1 MALYL
6 VTGGAGFI
14 GSSIA
19 RALIKRGDQARI
31 IDNFSSGRR
40 ENFADFAREVELIEA
55 DILDPS
61 ALRRAL
67 QGVDVVYHQAAI
79 PSVPKSMAEP
89 IENHEANASGT
100 LRVLH
105 AAREAGVRR
114 LVYAASSAAYGDAP
128 ELPKIETQP
137 PAPISPYGASKL
149 AGEYYLQV
157 YAQAFGLETV
167 SLRYFNVFGPRQDP
181 NGAYAAV
188 IPRWILAMMR
198 NDSVFING
206 DGETGRDFCYIDNVV
221 QANLL
226 AATAEDPAAVNQVY
240 NIALNDKT
248 SLNQL
253 YEILRG
259 LLKRRYPHL
268 REAQPVYRDFRQGD
282 VRFSQADIGKAKK
295 LLGYRPTWRVRQGLA
310 RTVEWYAARETHIAT
325 ARSRAPGRRTV
336 ATPALAGAV

>member
-19 RALIKRGDQARI
+19 RALIQRGDRVRI

-40 ENFADFAREVELIEA
+40 QNVADFAGEVDLIEA
-55 DILDPS
+55 DILDPA

-67 QGVDVVYHQAAI
+67 EGVEVVYHEAAI

-89 IENHEANASGT
+89 IENHEANATGT

-105 AAREAGVRR
+105 TAREAGVRR

-128 ELPKIETQP
+128 ELPKVETQP

-167 SLRYFNVFGPRQDP
+167 ALRYFNVFGPRQDP
-181 NGAYAAV
+181 KSEYAAV
-188 IPRWILAMMR
+188 IPKFITAALAGQTPR
-198 NDSVFING
+198 IFG
-206 DGETGRDFCYIDNVV
+206 DGTQSRDFCHIDNIIE
-221 QANLL
+221 ANFK
-226 AATAEDPAAVNQVY
+226 AASAPAAQVSGQMFNIACGVATDLNQVVAV
-240 NIALNDKT
+240 IGD
-248 SLNQL
+248 
-253 YEILRG
+253 ILG
-259 LLKRRYPHL
+259 KPI
-268 REAQPVYRDFRQGD
+268 EARHEPERAGD
-282 VRFSQADIGKAKK
+282 IKHSYADITKARR
-295 LLGYRPTWRVRQGLA
+295 LLGYTAAVSFADGLR
-310 RTVEWYAARETHIAT
+310 RTLEWYRSEGT
-325 ARSRAPGRRTV
+325 ARG
-336 ATPALAGAV
+336 